1 MANLRPYDA
10 IFCAPVEE
18 LASSYS
24 EYIFK
29 VLQSVY
35 KTSYNLKEHKEV
47 IQELRIAKAGIAW
60 TRFEE
65 DTQGGNMY
73 WYDPVET
80 NPGDSLSN
88 RQMSEL
94 FGWLSEQFKRD

>member
-1 MANLRPYDA
+1 MFDL
-10 IFCAPVEE
+10 VEE
-18 LASSYS
+18 TAKNNGCKRL
-24 EYIFK
+24 I
-29 VLQSVY
+29 
-35 KTSYNLKEHKEV
+35 TSYNLKEYKEV

-65 DTQGGNMY
+65 DTQGGSIY